1 MYTKELGLQMSGQN
15 RRICGIGTIEMKKK
29 KNIHI
34 FDTITN
40 PIKIIAKRKEVISN
54 IKKTTQLSY
63 GVFSKPSPELTVGSY
78 IACKLVK
85 INTSYV

>member
-54 IKKTTQLSY
+54 IKK
-63 GVFSKPSPELTVGSY
+63 KPSYHMEYFQSQVLNLQWDHTLHV
-78 IACKLVK
+78 
-85 INTSYV
+85 N